1 MVQILLQKLQILI
14 FSIQRL
20 NVEFPDQRLPQE
32 IIDRPGIDLD
42 HPALFEKLVQV
53 LAHRV
58 AADVQHRT
66 HFLRGK
72 RLQHLKVHLSGLLFQ
87 IVVQLRDHRFALG
100 HHHDVLTIHTV
111 CAVGFVVRVRPEEIA
126 VAVLG
131 GIDRVLVF
139 FCLMQIC
146 GVQKLLAVPATVVQQ
161 ELPDA
166 GHLVNAQ
173 KQAVR
178 SGRMSHGA
186 GEPVRVADAQLIKK
200 AGRHVVL

>member
-20 NVEFPDQRLPQE
+20 NVEFPAQRLPQE

-87 IVVQLRDHRFALG
+87 IVVQLLLG
-100 HHHDVLTIHTV
+100 RIQL
-111 CAVGFVVRVRPEEIA
+111 
-126 VAVLG
+126 L
-131 GIDRVLVF
+131 
-139 FCLMQIC
+139 QIC
-146 GVQKLLAVPATVVQQ
+146 HCHLCSCCFYAQPLFRKGTTSSDHTSSKNFLLSSACTVITT
-161 ELPDA
+161 LLL
-166 GHLVNAQ
+166 GTTT
-173 KQAVR
+173 
-178 SGRMSHGA
+178 MY
-186 GEPVRVADAQLIKK
+186 
-200 AGRHVVL
+200 

>member
-1 MVQILLQKLQILI
+1 MIADDSRKAAVCTAAMVQILLQKLQILI

-20 NVEFPDQRLPQE
+20 NVEFPAQRLPQE

-87 IVVQLRDHRFALG
+87 IVVQLLLG
-100 HHHDVLTIHTV
+100 RIQL
-111 CAVGFVVRVRPEEIA
+111 
-126 VAVLG
+126 L
-131 GIDRVLVF
+131 
-139 FCLMQIC
+139 QIC
-146 GVQKLLAVPATVVQQ
+146 HCHPCSCCFLYAQPLFRKGTTSSDHTSSKNFLLSSACTVITA
-161 ELPDA
+161 LLL
-166 GHLVNAQ
+166 GTTT
-173 KQAVR
+173 
-178 SGRMSHGA
+178 MY
-186 GEPVRVADAQLIKK
+186 
-200 AGRHVVL
+200 